1 MPTDER
7 SEADEQPWVAHG
19 SCTSEHEDF
28 LIGNRAGLELLKQ
41 KVDAALESGECRI
54 EEGSVDFVGIRLVE
68 RDPRT
73 GADSKPGGL
82 KDAAGLLG
90 CALLALAII
99 MVFLAGLFQ
108 IVSWMK

>member
-1 MPTDER
+1 MPTDET
-7 SEADEQPWVAHG
+7 SEPDEQPWVAHG

-41 KVDAALESGECRI
+41 KVDAALATGECRI
-54 EEGSVDFVGIRLVE
+54 EEGSVDFAGIRLVE

-73 GADSKPGGL
+73 GAEFQPGGV

-90 CALLALAII
+90 CGLLAFAFI
-99 MVFLAGLFQ
+99 MIFLAGLFQ